1 MSMKKNTIA
10 AITAVTLLSFSLGG
24 QIFAAGSSFKDI
36 GQVSGK
42 DKINSLKEQ
51 GLIKGISDTQFL
63 PASTVTTAQGI
74 QFISGGLQ
82 LSLAAIDFNKAPQ
95 ASALFSKVKD
105 NAWYAEAFINA
116 HYNGVNIP
124 ANIDP
129 AKPITKEL
137 YTSMLV
143 QAVEKAGNLPMIN
156 LVPVELTDADALD
169 PSYQGSIQR
178 ALKYKITAL
187 DASGKFNPKSTITRA
202 EAAVMLYNTL
212 DYLKSVSDGGTQK

>member
-36 GQVSGK
+36 GQVTGK

-143 QAVEKAGNLPMIN
+143 QALEKAGNLPMIN

-187 DASGKFNPKSTITRA
+187 DASGKFNPKSNITRA

>member
-36 GQVSGK
+36 GQVTGK

-187 DASGKFNPKSTITRA
+187 DASGKFNPKSNITRA
-202 EAAVMLYNTL
+202 EAAVILYNTL

>member
-36 GQVSGK
+36 SQVTGK

-187 DASGKFNPKSTITRA
+187 DASGKFNPKSNITRA

-212 DYLKSVSDGGTQK
+212 DYLKTVSDGGTQK

>member
-36 GQVSGK
+36 GQVTGK

-187 DASGKFNPKSTITRA
+187 DASGKFNPKSNITRA

>member
-10 AITAVTLLSFSLGG
+10 AFTAVTLLSFSLGG

-36 GQVSGK
+36 GQVTGK

-212 DYLKSVSDGGTQK
+212 DYLKSVSDGGAQK

>member
-36 GQVSGK
+36 SQVTGK

-116 HYNGVNIP
+116 HYNGVSIP

-156 LVPVELTDADALD
+156 LVPAELADADALD

>member
-10 AITAVTLLSFSLGG
+10 AITAATLLSFSLGG
-24 QIFAAGSSFKDI
+24 QMFAAGSSFKDI
-36 GQVSGK
+36 GSISGN
-42 DKINSLKEQ
+42 DKINTLKEQ
-51 GLIKGISDTQFL
+51 GRIKGISDTQFL
-63 PASTVTTAQGI
+63 PGATVSTAQAV

-95 ASALFSKVKD
+95 ASVLFSKVKD

-116 HYNGVNIP
+116 HYNGVTIP
-124 ANIDP
+124 ADIDP
-129 AKPITKEL
+129 AKPISKEL

-156 LVPVELTDADALD
+156 IVPAELADADALD
-169 PSYQGSIQR
+169 PSYQGSVQR
-178 ALKYKITAL
+178 ALKYKITSL

-212 DYLKSVSDGGTQK
+212 DYLNSVSDGGTQK

>member
-36 GQVSGK
+36 GQVTGK